1 MAKHCALLLSLISP
15 LLVASAAQSSFINS
29 SPDLCELSDNW
40 RITSADQVVEDGA
53 SISQPS
59 FDASRWYPVHHMPAT
74 VLQIL
79 EDDSIYKN
87 LYYGMNLT
95 TPGDL
100 WKKDWW
106 YRTEFKVPAGRQ
118 VYTLI
123 FKGINYRA
131 DIWLNGQIVADKTQ
145 VVGMYNS
152 FEFDVSKL
160 VHSGADNILA
170 LKITPEREIPGES
183 TVELGDTWHDW
194 LNWKYIGF
202 HDLRKNL
209 NFSFPPD
216 RNAGVWK
223 RVYLSSTG
231 PVTIR
236 NPYVVTDL
244 PLPETNPASLTV
256 YVDLTNHAY
265 KPVVG
270 ILTGEITRPGRE
282 SVGFEQ
288 PVSLL
293 TSETKEVSFSPQS
306 FAALIIHNPELWWP
320 YRWGKPNL
328 YHLQLQFRVN
338 DEISDSEGIDFGI
351 RKVTQKRDTD
361 VSYPKIGTGGS
372 FYLQVNGKDYLI
384 RGAVYT
390 PDLLFIND
398 PTRDAAIMLYAK
410 DLGLNMLRWEL
421 KIADDTMIDR
431 ADREGMPV
439 MLGWMCCGQW
449 EQWDSWTAEDQW
461 VARTSL
467 RARLRE
473 LRSHPSVVLWAN
485 GSDGL
490 PPDPVLNDYHSIE
503 GELHWQDT
511 IVDTV
516 SHVNRFWNGIHMA
529 GPYVWHPPSY
539 WFSDKY
545 GPARGSSAEE
555 GDNEIIPPLES
566 LRKFIPPDKL
576 WPINDYWYFHAGAIA
591 DNNTLA
597 DAIRVVDK
605 RYGPSSSAEDL
616 STKAQLAYYED
627 SRAKYEAYA
636 THWFNRKMTMNW
648 MMNNHWPSFF
658 GHLFDYYFKQ
668 GGGYFGAKKAL
679 QPVSVVWDYYA
690 TGDRSTAHVYAVNE
704 SLEPLEHVNVTVG
717 FYDLNGLR
725 KYTSETRDLNIGP
738 ASSVDILKLPRVA
751 GLTAVYFVRCQMT
764 DANGHLLAENV
775 YWQSQAD
782 DEIGPP
788 ANDNQFATKLAQWG
802 DMSALRRMRPA
813 PISVACTRADSNR
826 ETSTAVTLN
835 NHSDHIAFFI
845 RVEVTKG
852 PNGEELLPIRY
863 NENYVTLFPRESRT
877 LAAVFDNA
885 LLGGEQPAVRVDGY
899 NLPQENVRRA
909 TLCGTRGGVSR

>member
-1 MAKHCALLLSLISP
+1 MGRGGSWIDNGYDDVFLFASFGFV
-15 LLVASAAQSSFINS
+15 LLVAFFLHQRTRTPQVRSRNIERTAGMKRFLLVLASALFFLIASLPLLAVESQNLVEIDKGWKLTFAENVQAQG
-29 SPDLCELSDNW
+29 
-40 RITSADQVVEDGA
+40 AQVSKGD
-53 SISQPS
+53 
-59 FDASRWYPVHHMPAT
+59 FDASGWYPVKHMPST
-74 VLQIL
+74 VLQAL
-79 EDDSIYKN
+79 EDAGVYKN
-87 LYYGMNLT
+87 LYFGMNLGKV
-95 TPGDL
+95 PEL
-100 WKKDWW
+100 WNKDWW
-106 YRTEFKVPAGRQ
+106 YRTTFSAPPGRS

-131 DIWLNGQIVADKTQ
+131 EIWLNGHELARSSQA
-145 VVGMYNS
+145 VGMYN
-152 FEFDVSKL
+152 EIELEATPYIVT
-160 VHSGADNILA
+160 GGENILA
-170 LKITPEREIPGES
+170 VKITPERPILGEG
-183 TVELGDTWHDW
+183 TVELADSWHDW
-194 LNWKYIGF
+194 INWKYLGA
-202 HDLRKNL
+202 DTPPTTGV
-209 NFSFPPD
+209 SFVPD

-223 RVYLSSTG
+223 RVYLSSSG

-236 NPYVVTDL
+236 HPYVVTDL

-503 GELHWQDT
+503 GE
-511 IVDTV
+511 
-516 SHVNRFWNGIHMA
+516 
-529 GPYVWHPPSY
+529 
-539 WFSDKY
+539 
-545 GPARGSSAEE
+545 
-555 GDNEIIPPLES
+555 
-566 LRKFIPPDKL
+566 
-576 WPINDYWYFHAGAIA
+576 
-591 DNNTLA
+591 
-597 DAIRVVDK
+597 
-605 RYGPSSSAEDL
+605 
-616 STKAQLAYYED
+616 
-627 SRAKYEAYA
+627 
-636 THWFNRKMTMNW
+636 
-648 MMNNHWPSFF
+648 
-658 GHLFDYYFKQ
+658 
-668 GGGYFGAKKAL
+668 
-679 QPVSVVWDYYA
+679 
-690 TGDRSTAHVYAVNE
+690 
-704 SLEPLEHVNVTVG
+704 
-717 FYDLNGLR
+717 
-725 KYTSETRDLNIGP
+725 
-738 ASSVDILKLPRVA
+738 
-751 GLTAVYFVRCQMT
+751 
-764 DANGHLLAENV
+764 
-775 YWQSQAD
+775 
-782 DEIGPP
+782 
-788 ANDNQFATKLAQWG
+788 
-802 DMSALRRMRPA
+802 
-813 PISVACTRADSNR
+813 
-826 ETSTAVTLN
+826 
-835 NHSDHIAFFI
+835 
-845 RVEVTKG
+845 
-852 PNGEELLPIRY
+852 
-863 NENYVTLFPRESRT
+863 
-877 LAAVFDNA
+877 
-885 LLGGEQPAVRVDGY
+885 
-899 NLPQENVRRA
+899 
-909 TLCGTRGGVSR
+909 